1 MLICIFFVCLAL
13 LTNRSTTVDN
23 NADKDRDLNKKKK
36 VIVGATLSCILL
48 PAALLISYIIIKQER
63 KRLKNEQLLM
73 DDQIEAYSTSP
84 LTTDNIIFHGDIE
97 ELL

>member
-1 MLICIFFVCLAL
+1 MLICIFFVCFAL
-13 LTNRSTTVDN
+13 LTNPRTTVDN

-48 PAALLISYIIIKQER
+48 SAALLISYIIIKQER